1 MVHPELGDTFAL
13 KIFSALFIYILNF
26 FSPQTFPK
34 CMQYLSKSFARAL
47 HTYIFM
53 GSYVA
58 QHIDIHAIRTA
69 GRSTDRLT
77 VGPNG
82 RPADKKFK
90 EYKNISHII
99 YILVTR
105 SRLP

>member
-1 MVHPELGDTFAL
+1 
-13 KIFSALFIYILNF
+13 
-26 FSPQTFPK
+26 
-34 CMQYLSKSFARAL
+34 MQYLSESFARAL

-58 QHIDIHAIRTA
+58 QHIDIHAIRMA
-69 GRSTDRLT
+69 GRSTDRPTDCWSL
-77 VGPNG
+77 
-82 RPADKKFK
+82 RQADKKFK